1 LGIGASMLHLGRPL
15 YAFRAVIGWR
25 RSWLSRE
32 IIAFGLYAALAA
44 AYTLASWA
52 SNVGSATAIH
62 ALGVIAAGVGV
73 FGVIC
78 SSMIYAA
85 TQRPFWSFPRTAA
98 KFLLS
103 AAVLGLPLVLL
114 VDLATA
120 ASASAAVSTNASR
133 AVVESQA
140 MDLLGAIVLAGLVKL
155 LVDAS
160 IFGSLN
166 SRGGAPLKRTAL
178 LMTGELSRWTKHRFA
193 WGAASIV
200 LPGLVSLV
208 HSQAGAGSL
217 APPRV
222 IACVVVGLI
231 AAFIGE
237 LCERYL
243 FFAAVVAPKMPG
255 APSA

>member
-1 LGIGASMLHLGRPL
+1 
-15 YAFRAVIGWR
+15 
-25 RSWLSRE
+25 
-32 IIAFGLYAALAA
+32 
-44 AYTLASWA
+44 
-52 SNVGSATAIH
+52 
-62 ALGVIAAGVGV
+62 VGV
-73 FGVIC
+73 FGVVC

-114 VDLATA
+114 VDLAIT
-120 ASASAAVSTNASR
+120 ASANSGVSTNAASR
-133 AVVESQA
+133 GVESQA
-140 MDLLGAIVLAGLVKL
+140 MDILGAIMLAGIAKL

-160 IFGSLN
+160 ILGSLN

-200 LPGLVSLV
+200 LPGLVHLV
-208 HSQAGAGSL
+208 HSQSGSASL
-217 APPRV
+217 ASPRV
-222 IACVVVGLI
+222 MACIAAGLI